1 MEPNKFLNE
10 LITKIKNNYKND
22 CDIEPSKTEIKFRI
36 YLETKNDDYKDFSD
50 DEKEELKNIGN
61 NVDEETEKDDNI
73 KGKIMIMEIKIFES
87 YNGGYLLTF
96 EKIEGN
102 KNDFLDNIKTIS
114 SLVQNII

>member
-1 MEPNKFLNE
+1 M
-10 LITKIKNNYKND
+10 
-22 CDIEPSKTEIKFRI
+22 
-36 YLETKNDDYKDFSD
+36 
-50 DEKEELKNIGN
+50 
-61 NVDEETEKDDNI
+61 V
-73 KGKIMIMEIKIFES
+73 MEIKIFES